1 LTSFR
6 MTRHAQQEMVR
17 RQISESIVEQVLHS
31 PGQILVERGD
41 RKVYQSQVEIAGKTY
56 LVRVI
61 VEDWMQPAV
70 VVTVYRTSNIAK
82 YWRQP

>member
-1 LTSFR
+1 